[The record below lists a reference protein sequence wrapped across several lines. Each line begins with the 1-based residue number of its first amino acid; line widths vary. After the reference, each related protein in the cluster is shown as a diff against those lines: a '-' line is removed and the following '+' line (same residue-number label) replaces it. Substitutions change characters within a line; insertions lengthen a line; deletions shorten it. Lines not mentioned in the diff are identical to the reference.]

1 MHRNLRDNGILRK
14 ALEDYEV
21 MFHLAADPEVR
32 RNSVNLEAHY
42 RQSMG
47 TYSDYLRKCGGSI
60 SDTMAGKRLG

>member
-32 RNSVNLEAHY
+32 RNSLNPKAHY
-42 RQSMG
+42 RQNMR
-47 TYSDYLRKCGGSI
+47 TYSDYLRRCGRSGTGTAGSH
-60 SDTMAGKRLG
+60 D